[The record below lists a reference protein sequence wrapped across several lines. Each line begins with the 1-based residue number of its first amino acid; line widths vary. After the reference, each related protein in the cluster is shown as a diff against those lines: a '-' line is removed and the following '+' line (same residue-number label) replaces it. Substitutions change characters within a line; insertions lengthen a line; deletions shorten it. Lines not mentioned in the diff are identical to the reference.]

1 MNVAR
6 TSCPA
11 TVSPRCAGGG
21 RRDPLPERRCGRGA
35 PRYGPWRSRLGSW
48 WSPFCGF
55 TRRSLDQHDE
65 WLSFFDDIGGELRRV
80 GGADVPHRVDRF
92 SRDEKDLAGVER
104 RRRLA
109 FDLVLQRSFEDI
121 DDLLA
126 RMEVLD
132 GWRFRANVHAVVD
145 DFASGNAEIVLL
157 EIGAL
162 DSRCLLLRAAH
173 VTLHGLVV
181 ARHRSRAARTIFAR
195 RPGPPIN
202 AVT

>member
-65 WLSFFDDIGGELRRV
+65 WLSFFDDIGGKLRPV
-80 GGADVPHRVDRF
+80 GGAYVLHRVDSF
-92 SRDEKDLAGVER
+92 SRDEKDLARVER
-104 RRRLA
+104 RRW
-109 FDLVLQRSFEDI
+109 LVLDLILQRAFQDI
-121 DDLLA
+121 DDLFA
-126 RMEVLD
+126 RMEVLE
-132 GWRFRANVHAVVD
+132 GWRFRADVHAVLD
-145 DFASGNAEIVLL
+145 DFASGNAEIVVL

-162 DSRCLLLRAAH
+162 DSRRLLLGAAH
-173 VTLHGLVV
+173 LTLRALVV
-181 ARHRSRAARTIFAR
+181 SLHRTWAAHRSSTS
-195 RPGPPIN
+195 
-202 AVT
+202 